1 MSLTFRKMTAD
12 DFPACAEELIAA
24 ADTTWALVDLNN
36 KQLRR
41 VDSLD
46 LGFEHEAP
54 IDIGIPPRFR
64 VPKTEELQLIGERKI
79 VYSDLDYNMHMN
91 NTRYPDMLCDF
102 LPTDEIGRIRGIFL
116 SLAGGI
122 FCVIVAFLDEYSQ
135 SFVFGRTPAFR
146 DVLIDSAGAFC
157 GILVAQLLCYL
168 GRKTIFHFL
177 SMDEYRKKKREY
189 EIIHAYEELQKEK
202 QKDTLLQEKPQISN
216 NK

>member
-1 MSLTFRKMTAD
+1 MKYFSLFLKKTLRYVLKPFSFVPALCMLYFIFYMSSQDGASSGSMSYEISKIVILAYNKILSKGY
-12 DFPACAEELIAA
+12 PNEI
-24 ADTTWALVDLNN
+24 LN
-36 KQLRR
+36 
-41 VDSLD
+41 
-46 LGFEHEAP
+46 
-54 IDIGIPPRFR
+54 
-64 VPKTEELQLIGERKI
+64 QLIGQIHPFIRKTAHFTEFFFLAI
-79 VYSDLDYNMHMN
+79 TVVFPLYVY
-91 NTRYPDMLCDF
+91 
-102 LPTDEIGRIRGIFL
+102 RIRGIFL